1 MASRT
6 TNHPVSNC
14 AVQHLNSA
22 VGVSFGRNPRG
33 ADRDCAMVM
42 ANIRRQHGLEPEPER
57 ARRHYIAQCVY
68 KSRRHFRCSLYSVPH
83 PHTHTHWWN
92 MLISTRVCARVCESN
107 AIYVYVLS
115 YIHMQAIHFVS
126 APFMTPRL
134 IRQCVTHECAECAWR
149 TSPPR

>member
-57 ARRHYIAQCVY
+57 AP
-68 KSRRHFRCSLYSVPH
+68 SLYCAMCLQVAPAF
-83 PHTHTHWWN
+83 PMLPLFGPTPTHTHTLVEHVDFDAGV
-92 MLISTRVCARVCESN
+92 RARV
-107 AIYVYVLS
+107 
-115 YIHMQAIHFVS
+115 
-126 APFMTPRL
+126 
-134 IRQCVTHECAECAWR
+134 
-149 TSPPR
+149 